1 MLTVD
6 DKDVARHAAAANGPS
21 APSRLAQT
29 IDHQRADDLVQ
40 ETWVR
45 AFAEDPGAFERPR
58 LVQILTDLAAG
69 GEYSIEVRPAEAG
82 ARAEGFS
89 TPTPIPPSCSIRTS
103 TPKAPMSA
111 RGSNPPKWLA
121 WCAPDT

>member
-1 MLTVD
+1 MVTVD
-6 DKDVARHAAAANGPS
+6 DKDVARHAAARNGPS

-45 AFAEDPGAFERPR
+45 AFPEDPGAFERPR

-69 GEYSIEVRPAEAG
+69 GEYSIEVRPAEAEG
-82 ARAEGFS
+82 AENASEHVRGLFS
-89 TPTPIPPSCSIRTS
+89 SLLCR
-103 TPKAPMSA
+103 
-111 RGSNPPKWLA
+111 R
-121 WCAPDT
+121 

>member
-1 MLTVD
+1 M
-6 DKDVARHAAAANGPS
+6 
-21 APSRLAQT
+21 
-29 IDHQRADDLVQ
+29 Q

-69 GEYSIEVRPAEAG
+69 GEYSIEVRPAEAAAG
-82 ARAEGFS
+82 VEGFDADAD
-89 TPTPIPPSCSIRTS
+89 TAELFLPGLLHRRPRHRRVDRPSQ
-103 TPKAPMSA
+103 
-111 RGSNPPKWLA
+111 WLA

>member
-40 ETWVR
+40 EIWVR
-45 AFAEDPGAFERPR
+45 AFAEDPEGAEN
-58 LVQILTDLAAG
+58 AS
-69 GEYSIEVRPAEAG
+69 EHVRG
-82 ARAEGFS
+82 LFS
-89 TPTPIPPSCSIRTS
+89 PLLCR
-103 TPKAPMSA
+103 
-111 RGSNPPKWLA
+111 R
-121 WCAPDT
+121 